1 MPGREEVGKVVTRE
15 EKDQLLED
23 FQSFGISSEAME
35 RRADAY
41 KYYSETS
48 FTEGQRAE
56 HAALR
61 ASAKRLAAWMAKVEE
76 ELRG

>member
-1 MPGREEVGKVVTRE
+1 MTTRKQPLTILTRE

-56 HAALR
+56 HAALM